1 MEEKQGLA
9 VETPN
14 AGQTNVS
21 MGERATETPTKELS
35 ATEIPMENPTET
47 STLEKKETQENK
59 PVPAAENKPAE
70 QPKKKDKP
78 KKKDELIVPANKKGE
93 HIIPFMNFLRVI
105 FLPFFWL
112 LCPFRFY
119 GNKVKNGACIYVCN
133 HYTLFDCAYVAA
145 TTWEGIHIISK
156 RENLDNPF
164 LGWFAR
170 RIKAI
175 PANRDGKDVKTL
187 RDSIRCLKNNQKICI
202 FPEGTR
208 NKTDAEMLP
217 FHHGAALMAIM
228 SKKPIVPI
236 MIYEKPRMF
245 KCAHILV
252 GDPIELTEYY
262 DRKLTARDYEEADNK
277 IREIMLEMRRKHKEE
292 LESKKKKK

>member
-1 MEEKQGLA
+1 MEEKETQAATQSIAESA
-9 VETPN
+9 VTEQKVTE
-14 AGQTNVS
+14 AV
-21 MGERATETPTKELS
+21 TETK
-35 ATEIPMENPTET
+35 
-47 STLEKKETQENK
+47 Q
-59 PVPAAENKPAE
+59 VPAAVEA
-70 QPKKKDKP
+70 QPPVEKP
-78 KKKDELIVPANKKGE
+78 KKKEKPKQKYELTVPANKKGE
-93 HIIPFMNFLRVI
+93 HIMPFMNFLRII

-112 LCPFRFY
+112 LCPFRFF
-119 GNKVKNGACIYVCN
+119 GKKVENGACIYVCN

-156 RENLDNPF
+156 RENLDNAF
-164 LGWFAR
+164 LGWFAK
-170 RIKAI
+170 RIRAI

-187 RDSIRCLKNNQKICI
+187 RDSIRCLKNNEKICI

-228 SKKPIVPI
+228 SKKPIIPI

-245 KCAHILV
+245 KCTHILV

-262 DRKLTARDYEEADNK
+262 DRKLTAQDYEEADNK